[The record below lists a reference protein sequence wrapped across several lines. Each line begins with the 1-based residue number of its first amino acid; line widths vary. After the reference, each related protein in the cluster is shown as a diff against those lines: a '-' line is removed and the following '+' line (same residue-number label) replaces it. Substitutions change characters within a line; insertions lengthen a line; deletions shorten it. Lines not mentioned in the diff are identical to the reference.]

1 MLDSQ
6 KAAQQAYESF
16 LICIKNLNK
25 SLSRTK
31 IGDGC
36 MHPQHKEATRTLGTN
51 QIMNLV
57 PKPITFSFFNCS
69 LGYQYA
75 WSLIHIFD
83 HHFFYAFGLNI
94 VSFKVNGQSF

>member
-25 SLSRTK
+25 NLSRTK

-36 MHPQHKEATRTLGTN
+36 MHPQHTEATRTLGTN
-51 QIMNLV
+51 QLMNL
-57 PKPITFSFFNCS
+57 
-69 LGYQYA
+69 GRYA

-83 HHFFYAFGLNI
+83 HHFFYAFELNI